1 MFSVLV
7 LFILQHFLYC
17 YLLTSLSVGA
27 KVDHSKSAFACD
39 PFDLIFVLG
48 RDWFSF
54 LVDGDAGLV
63 DLIRL
68 SLHDLILMCGFIG
81 VDFEIA
87 TIGGSFLGDVFWIN
101 INEFRFRWDLLTL
114 LKLVFRLLY
123 LGNDTAVYLFVRV
136 TLFLLRMVVIE

>member
-27 KVDHSKSAFACD
+27 KVDHSKGAFACD

-48 RDWFSF
+48 RDRFGF

-68 SLHDLILMCGFIG
+68 SLHDLILLGGLIG
-81 VDFEIA
+81 ADFEIA
-87 TIGGSFLGDVFWIN
+87 TIGGSFLGNVF
-101 INEFRFRWDLLTL
+101 
-114 LKLVFRLLY
+114 
-123 LGNDTAVYLFVRV
+123 
-136 TLFLLRMVVIE
+136 